1 MHKNIHCRVFILYA
15 SAADAEIIFDK
26 VRFMG
31 MDQSD
36 YVWIVSEQVAS
47 NFHQLFSLTVFL
59 LTHSGSRC
67 L

>member
-36 YVWIVSEQVAS
+36 YVWFVSEQVVS
-47 NFHQLFSLTVFL
+47 HFHKLFS
-59 LTHSGSRC
+59 H
-67 L
+67 